1 MEEDSRVKL
10 VRNSLEAYPNF
21 PKDGITFQDIFSG
34 VFLKPDALE
43 ALMQLM
49 EKKAKSLKGVRT
61 FWIFFSFSSFLFLVL
76 CYKAT

>member
-49 EKKAKSLKGVRT
+49 EKKAKSLKGMCT
-61 FWIFFSFSSFLFLVL
+61 
-76 CYKAT
+76 T